1 MGLFRQDDQPSCLLR
16 ALATDILF
24 VALTRHFI
32 AVIDWAANMPVIGLG
47 LLASGLGL

>member
-1 MGLFRQDDQPSCLLR
+1 MRYVTPRGACAIRYK
-16 ALATDILF
+16 LF

-32 AVIDWAANMPVIGLG
+32 VVIDWAANMPVIGLG